1 MRWLL
6 LVAFVVGCAEE
17 APAPAA
23 PAEKPAEAARAPE
36 RSKAKAPVGEAAP
49 SRPGKVFFVEP
60 AEGGAVTSPFKVGF
74 GVEGMTVHAA
84 GELID
89 GTGHHHLVIDG
100 APVPVGTVVPADD
113 MHIHYGKG
121 QTETQLTLPAGPH
134 TLTLQ
139 FADGSHQSYGPDW
152 STTINITVQ

>member
-49 SRPGKVFFVEP
+49 SRPGKVFFVAGISGDLEP
-60 AEGGAVTSPFKVGF
+60 WVS
-74 GVEGMTVHAA
+74 
-84 GELID
+84 D
-89 GTGHHHLVIDG
+89 GTSAGTLRLADIRAANPGQDRGQVSDPQAGDVREPGHVL
-100 APVPVGTVVPADD
+100 VPARKD
-113 MHIHYGKG
+113 
-121 QTETQLTLPAGPH
+121 P
-134 TLTLQ
+134 
-139 FADGSHQSYGPDW
+139 
-152 STTINITVQ
+152 

>member
-1 MRWLL
+1 MRWFCF
-6 LVAFVVGCAEE
+6 VAFVVGCAEE

-23 PAEKPAEAARAPE
+23 PVEAPVEAAPAP
-36 RSKAKAPVGEAAP
+36 KQPEAAP
-49 SRPGKVFFVEP
+49 SAPAAVGKVFFVEP
-60 AEGGAVTSPFKVGF
+60 AEGATLTSPFKVGF
-74 GVEGMTVHAA
+74 GVEGMTVHPA

-100 APVPVGTVVPADD
+100 AAVPVGTVVPADEK
-113 MHIHYGKG
+113 HIHYGKG

-139 FADGSHQSYGPDW
+139 FADGSHKSYGPEW
-152 STTINITVQ
+152 STTINVTVQ